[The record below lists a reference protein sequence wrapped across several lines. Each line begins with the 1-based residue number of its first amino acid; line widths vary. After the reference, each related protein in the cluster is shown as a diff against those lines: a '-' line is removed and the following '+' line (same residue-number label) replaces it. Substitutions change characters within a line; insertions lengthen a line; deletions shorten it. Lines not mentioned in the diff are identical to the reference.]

1 MTQIIEKRPA
11 DSIYEKTLHFSMDP
25 KLREEFVNWYGDIRF
40 GKVLEEMD
48 RAAGHVSYI
57 HADGREKNLT
67 IVTAACDRIDLTA
80 PLRGDC
86 DIRIRGQ
93 VNYVGRSSMEVG
105 LRLDS
110 RVDGKYMLVA
120 RAYFIMVARSG
131 DSAAEVNPLKP
142 ETDEEKRRYE
152 AGRIRSEK
160 RRIEASDNYLKRPP
174 NEKESALIHQL
185 FLENKV
191 GNLEGICMSRTRRES
206 TLIMHPQDRNIH
218 NKIFGG
224 HIMRLSFELG
234 WTMANLFCRRRPLF
248 LCVDHFHFYRPVE
261 IGSIVCITGLV
272 TYTGRTSFIVE
283 ITVEVIHPTTG
294 QREVT
299 NVSYLTF
306 AAVDED
312 RIPTPVPRIV
322 PHTYEEGLK
331 YLDGARRYHRSKAL
345 RAERGKEEPES

>member
-1 MTQIIEKRPA
+1 MSGLTEKRPA
-11 DSIYEKTLHFSMDP
+11 DSYYEKTLHFSMDP
-25 KLREEFVNWYGDIRF
+25 KLREAYVNWYGDIRF
-40 GKVLEEMD
+40 GKILEEMD
-48 RAAGHVSYI
+48 RAAGHISYI
-57 HADGREKNLT
+57 HADGQEKDLT

-86 DIRIRGQ
+86 DLRIRGQ
-93 VNYVGRSSMEVG
+93 VNYVGTSSMEVG

-110 RVDGKYMLVA
+110 RVDGKYILVS

-131 DSAAEVNPLKP
+131 DAAARVNPLSP
-142 ETDEEKRRYE
+142 ETEDEKRRYE
-152 AGRIRSEK
+152 AGRVRSEK
-160 RRIEASDNYLKRPP
+160 RRIEAADNYLKRAP
-174 NEKESALIHQL
+174 NEKESELIHQL
-185 FLENKV
+185 FLQTQA
-191 GNLEGICMSRTRRES
+191 GNVDGVCMAKTRRES
-206 TLIMHPQDRNIH
+206 TIIMHPQDRNIH

-261 IGSIVCITGLV
+261 IGSIVTITGLV
-272 TYTGRTSFIVE
+272 TYTGVTSFIVE

-294 QREVT
+294 KRETT

-306 AAVDED
+306 AAVDKN
-312 RIPTPVPRIV
+312 RKPTPVPRIL

-331 YLDGARRYHRSKAL
+331 YLDGARRYHRSKTL
-345 RAERGKEEPES
+345 RTERKTTPEA